1 MNGVFPYMVNI
12 AIYNPNYKEDSKR
25 KENWRYAVSQVKF
38 PTSED
43 ASRYVAFLRKHY
55 SPLYDCKIVENKLKN
70 YVIETAL
77 KEDNHTMTEYFFK
90 REFLEE
96 FL

>member
-1 MNGVFPYMVNI
+1 MSGVFPYMVNV

-43 ASRYVAFLRKHY
+43 ASRYVTFLRKHY
-55 SPLYDCKIVENKLKN
+55 SPLYDCKIVKNILEN
-70 YVIETAL
+70 YVDETAL
-77 KEDNHTMTEYFFK
+77 KEDNRTMTDYFFNHK
-90 REFLEE
+90 QLEE